1 MGVCY
6 NFKKR
11 NKTIKINKN
20 INNNNNSAK
29 HKKTEKNKTL
39 IISHI
44 NEFQYS
50 NFPTAVSESNPQ
62 SKISHDNGQTHSNYS
77 SASSQ
82 MITPHCC
89 LTFNIEATIGEIE
102 IPIYVEKNENIIIQ
116 INPQSSWS
124 FLPNENPVNYL
135 GYQKYQY
142 KAHNVGA
149 FFLRIT
155 ESQMVY
161 HLEKDVNSLK
171 CNSKGSLL
179 FWANLDPND
188 YSIYEPKGS
197 LSVKIIGGYN
207 INEIEDNSVGNNDI
221 KDNNNDQEKKI
232 LKYINKA
239 RNDLF
244 QFFNDYFY
252 YNNNDGMNKELSE
265 FIKNNN
271 VQMKELIF
279 CKELNMGA
287 KKHCEDLCRNGTSGD
302 IGTDGL
308 DLKERIKKYNYN
320 SFFIKEV
327 IIYGINNPLLIV
339 KQLIEDKYSKNK
351 NNRKNVLF
359 NQLNKIGICLM
370 KHIAYKYCCVIIL
383 SD

>member
-1 MGVCY
+1 
-6 NFKKR
+6 
-11 NKTIKINKN
+11 
-20 INNNNNSAK
+20 
-29 HKKTEKNKTL
+29 
-39 IISHI
+39 
-44 NEFQYS
+44 
-50 NFPTAVSESNPQ
+50 
-62 SKISHDNGQTHSNYS
+62 
-77 SASSQ
+77 

-102 IPIYVEKNENIIIQ
+102 IPIYVDKNENIIIQ

-142 KAHNVGA
+142 KSHNIGA

-207 INEIEDNSVGNNDI
+207 INEIEDYSVGNNDN

-239 RNDLF
+239 RNDLL

-279 CKELNMGA
+279 CKELNVIA
-287 KKHCEDLCRNGTSGD
+287 KKHCEDLCNNGTSGD

-308 DLKERIKKYNYN
+308 DLKERIKKYKYN
-320 SFFIKEV
+320 SFYIKEV
-327 IIYGINNPLLIV
+327 IVNGINNPLLIV

-351 NNRKNVLF
+351 NNRKNILF

>member
-11 NKTIKINKN
+11 KKTIKINE
-20 INNNNNSAK
+20 NNNDSVKLGKNENNK
-29 HKKTEKNKTL
+29 IL

-62 SKISHDNGQTHSNYS
+62 SKIRFSNENGQTHSNLS

-102 IPIYVEKNENIIIQ
+102 IPIYVDKNENIIIQ

-142 KAHNVGA
+142 KSHNVGS

-161 HLEKDVNSLK
+161 HLDKDVNSLK

-207 INEIEDNSVGNNDI
+207 INEIEDYSVGNNDN
-221 KDNNNDQEKKI
+221 KGNNNDQEKKI

-239 RNDLF
+239 RNDLL

-279 CKELNMGA
+279 CKELNVIA
-287 KKHCEDLCRNGTSGD
+287 KKHCEDLCNNGTSGD

-308 DLKERIKKYNYN
+308 DLKERIKKYKYN
-320 SFFIKEV
+320 SFYIKEV
-327 IIYGINNPLLIV
+327 IVNGINNPLLIV

-351 NNRKNVLF
+351 NNRKNILF